1 MENSNR
7 IIAGRVLKVA
17 IVLIAAVLLFF
28 ALRRFFTDE
37 NATEKFAELS
47 ALHWPWL
54 VLVAL
59 LLPLNWFLETAK
71 WKRLIAASE
80 KISWKEAWSAVLA
93 GLAIGAATPNRVG
106 EFAGRIFQLKST
118 PLRDGIVFTLV
129 SSFMQVLVT
138 VAFGVIGLLLTDP
151 DKYFHSTK
159 AFVWTVTV
167 TGAACLV
174 IAFLKTSRGKI
185 AEYFSALKKIDGS
198 TQRDVFLLSA
208 LRYIVYTFQFLV
220 MLKVC
225 GVDAPVFLLLCA
237 IAVNYLVVTIIP
249 SVIFS
254 EMIVRGTVATGVIG
268 GLCGNP
274 GAAALAA
281 VLLWMINV
289 ALPAAAGLFFVK
301 NITFFGRK

>member
-1 MENSNR
+1 MQNSNR

-28 ALRRFFTDE
+28 ALRRFFLDE
-37 NATEKFAELS
+37 HAVQQFTVLAAE
-47 ALHWPWL
+47 HWPWL
-54 VLVAL
+54 AVVVL
-59 LLPLNWFLETAK
+59 LLPVNWFLETAK

-80 KISWKEAWSAVLA
+80 KITWKEAWSAVLA

-106 EFAGRIFQLKST
+106 EFAGRIFQLKAT

-138 VAFGVIGLLLTDP
+138 VAFGFLGLLMTDP

-159 AFVWTVTV
+159 AFAWTVAV
-167 TGAACLV
+167 TGAACMA
-174 IAFLKTSRGKI
+174 IAFLKTARGKI
-185 AEYFSALKKIDGS
+185 AEYFSALRKIDS
-198 TQRDVFLLSA
+198 ATQRDVFLLSA
-208 LRYIVYTFQFLV
+208 LRYAVYTVQFML
-220 MLKVC
+220 MLKIC
-225 GVDAPVFLLLCA
+225 GVEASASSLLWA

-289 ALPAAAGLFFVK
+289 ALPAATGLFFVK
-301 NITFFGRK
+301 NITFFRRK

>member
-1 MENSNR
+1 MEHSNR

-28 ALRRFFTDE
+28 ALRRFFIDE
-37 NATEKFAELS
+37 NAVQKFAALS
-47 ALHWPWL
+47 ATHWPWL
-54 VLVAL
+54 VLVIL

-80 KISWKEAWSAVLA
+80 IISWKQAWSAVLA

-118 PLRDGIVFTLV
+118 PIRDAIVFTLV

-138 VAFGVIGLLLTDP
+138 VAFGVIGLLMTDP

-159 AFVWTVTV
+159 AFVWTVV
-167 TGAACLV
+167 VAGVACMIV
-174 IAFLKTSRGKI
+174 AFLKTSRGKV
-185 AEYFSALKKIDGS
+185 AEYFSALKKIDAR

-208 LRYIVYTFQFLV
+208 LRYAVYALQFLI
-220 MLKVC
+220 MLNVC
-225 GVDAPVFLLLCA
+225 GVEASVVTLLCA
-237 IAVNYLVVTIIP
+237 VAVNYLVVTIIP

-289 ALPAAAGLFFVK
+289 AVPAGAGLFFVK
-301 NITFFGRK
+301 NITFFRRK